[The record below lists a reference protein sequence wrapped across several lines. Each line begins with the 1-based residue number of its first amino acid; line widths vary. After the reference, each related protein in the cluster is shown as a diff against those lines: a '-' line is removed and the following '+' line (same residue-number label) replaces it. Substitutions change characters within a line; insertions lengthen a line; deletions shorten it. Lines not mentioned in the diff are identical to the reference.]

1 MKRIFLV
8 LFAATLLLTG
18 CGMGSR
24 PADYRHHEDSALI
37 LLADRHYSVD
47 VSVDHH
53 RYRVSTVKR
62 SEFRNKRHYD
72 RVTDNM
78 IVVHPGVHKV
88 TVRRRG
94 RVVLEQRTY
103 FRPGDTKTLKISRE
117 RY

>member
-24 PADYRHHEDSALI
+24 PAASHYREDSALI

-53 RYRVSTVKR
+53 RYHVGTVKR
-62 SEFRNKRHYD
+62 SEYRNKRHFD
-72 RVTDNM
+72 RIKDNM
-78 IVVHPGVHKV
+78 VIVQPGVHKV

-94 RVVLEQRTY
+94 RLVLEQRIY
-103 FRPGDTKTLKISRE
+103 FRPGDTRTIKLNRE
-117 RY
+117 R